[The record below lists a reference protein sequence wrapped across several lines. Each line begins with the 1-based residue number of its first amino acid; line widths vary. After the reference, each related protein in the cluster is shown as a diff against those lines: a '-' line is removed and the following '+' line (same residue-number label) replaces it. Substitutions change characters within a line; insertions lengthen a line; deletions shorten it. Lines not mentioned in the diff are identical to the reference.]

1 MSWHESPY
9 LLAILLRLIH
19 LYYVCSVLMQVL
31 MIACPTISELCF
43 MDFVIFV
50 VFRQEVMEER
60 TLILNVISICY
71 SNDFARKTH
80 T

>member
-1 MSWHESPY
+1 
-9 LLAILLRLIH
+9 
-19 LYYVCSVLMQVL
+19 MQVL